1 MYCEGRLM
9 VHLYI
14 ILDEAGDM
22 GFAKGSSRYFV
33 MGAIV
38 AKVEDVKKIRRIP
51 KKARK
56 KLGKKKKDIPE
67 LKASKSNDKIRK
79 FVLDELYKCQ
89 SAHVSAVYINK
100 ANTYGY
106 IRENSFQKAV
116 HYNYLAR
123 VLIVE
128 SLKSYLESIGYTS
141 DKALTVEIFLDRYH
155 TTKFRKKNLEE
166 YIRKMIRD
174 AFPYEVNVLV
184 HQKDSQGEPLIQ
196 VADFVV
202 NAFYRK
208 LNGKGNL
215 LTKFESSG
223 RVLKFKQIY

>member
-1 MYCEGRLM
+1 MT
-9 VHLYI
+9 HIYI

-22 GFAKGSSRYFV
+22 GVSKGSSRYFV

-38 AKVEDVKKIRRIP
+38 AKAEDVKKIRRIP
-51 KKARK
+51 KKARE
-56 KLGKKKKDIPE
+56 KLGKKKKDMPE
-67 LKASKSNDKIRK
+67 IKASKSNDKIRK

-89 SAHVSAVYINK
+89 SACVSAVYVNK
-100 ANTYGY
+100 DNTYGY
-106 IRENSFQKAV
+106 IRENSSQKAV

-123 VLIVE
+123 ILIIK
-128 SLKSYLESIGYTS
+128 SLRLYLEDIGYTQ
-141 DKALTVEIFLDRYH
+141 DKALTVEIFFDRYH

-166 YIRKMIRD
+166 YIMKMVRD
-174 AFPYEVNVLV
+174 AFPYEVNVPV

-196 VADFVV
+196 VADFIV

-215 LTKFESSG
+215 LTKFESSE